1 MPDDNPL
8 FLFRDLPLPFPS
20 TRWFL
25 LLLLVALWGSAFAFA
40 KIAVE
45 SIAPEWTMAGRLI
58 AAALLLLPLTLLFRD
73 SLPRD
78 MKAWSWFALL
88 ALVGNIAPFFAIG
101 WGQQH
106 VSSALAGI
114 LVGFTPIVTLAI
126 AHFFLEEERITPR
139 RALGFLIGF
148 AGLLIVLGPAALK
161 DLSVGGERLLGQLAV
176 LAGACFFAANNVLA
190 RRAPEMPLLVKSS
203 GVMLAGALAGL
214 VAASA
219 LTPPSSLA
227 DASTTALLGLAG
239 LGLFSTGLAAI
250 IFFRLI
256 DMAGATFV
264 SLTNY
269 LVPVFAAIA
278 GYLIFGEELKLRVL
292 GGLAL
297 ILAGI
302 AASEGWLNL
311 IRKETPPRHSP
322 PSALPP
328 RQR

>member
-1 MPDDNPL
+1 MAPFAPGIALVSL
-8 FLFRDLPLPFPS
+8 FS
-20 TRWFL
+20 SRWFL
-25 LLLLVALWGSAFAFA
+25 LFLLVTLWGSAFAFA

-78 MKAWSWFALL
+78 TKSWGWLASL
-88 ALVGNIAPFFAIG
+88 ALVGNIAPFFAIS

-114 LVGFTPIVTLAI
+114 LIGFTPIVTLAI
-126 AHFFLEEERITPR
+126 AHFFLKEERITPR

-161 DLSVGGERLLGQLAV
+161 DLSVGGERLLGQLAI
-176 LAGACFFAANNVLA
+176 LGGACFFAANNVIA
-190 RRAPEMPLLVKSS
+190 RCAPEMPLLVKSS
-203 GVMLAGALAGL
+203 GVMLAGALAGFA
-214 VAASA
+214 AASV
-219 LTPPSSLA
+219 LTPPASIV
-227 DASTTALLGLAG
+227 DASTASLLGLAG
-239 LGLFSTGLAAI
+239 LGIFSTGLAAI
-250 IFFRLI
+250 VFFRLI
-256 DMAGATFV
+256 DMTGATFV

-269 LVPVFAAIA
+269 LVPVFAALA
-278 GYLIFGEELKLRVL
+278 GYLIFGEELKFRVL

-302 AASEGWLNL
+302 AASEGWLGVV
-311 IRKETPPRHSP
+311 RKEMPPRHSP
-322 PSALPP
+322 PSALP
-328 RQR
+328 RQ